1 MKPRS
6 VPARDREA
14 GKHNSESQP
23 VPGNNKD
30 KAIVIA
36 LVVLCALIACVPLLF
51 VLAEAWKAGFRS
63 NRTTVVLVVAAIALV
78 GVVALWLR
86 GGAVVVPPEPSPEV
100 PKAKPLDHW
109 SRVGW
114 LYKRDS
120 PYGLLGVLAA
130 VVGVLFT
137 IGYVKFIEP
146 FLR

>member
-1 MKPRS
+1 MKPRRA
-6 VPARDREA
+6 PARGHQA

-63 NRTTVVLVVAAIALV
+63 NRTTVALVVAAIALV

-86 GGAVVVPPEPSPEV
+86 GGAVVVPAEPDPEV

-109 SRVGW
+109 SRLGW

-120 PYGLLGVLAA
+120 PY
-130 VVGVLFT
+130 
-137 IGYVKFIEP
+137 
-146 FLR
+146 